1 MAAILSV
8 KTADGQWIEIPAI
21 VGAPGKDGK
30 DGKDGVD
37 RVEVPAQLFDI
48 PVLLLEDDTTAM
60 DKEIAGRE

>member
-21 VGAPGKDGK
+21 VGAPGKDG
-30 DGKDGVD
+30 VD
-37 RVEVPAQLFDI
+37 RVEVSAQLFDI
-48 PVLLLEDDTTAM
+48 PVLLLEGDTTAM

>member
-8 KTADGQWIEIPAI
+8 KTADGQWIDIPAI
-21 VGAPGKDGK
+21 VGTPGK

-48 PVLLLEDDTTAM
+48 PVLLLEGDTTAM